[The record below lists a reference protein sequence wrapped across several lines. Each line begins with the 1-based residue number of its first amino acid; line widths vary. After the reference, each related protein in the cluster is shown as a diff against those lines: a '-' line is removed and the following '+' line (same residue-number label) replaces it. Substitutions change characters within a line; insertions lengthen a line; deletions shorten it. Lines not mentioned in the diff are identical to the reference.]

1 MDDEIDEYS
10 QSLDIIREMSLNWNS
25 PLSKDQ
31 LIVLSAILGQDE
43 ENLERF
49 KKLPPVL
56 QERSAINYLNL
67 DSFTPFTLYLS
78 AIEDTNGESMPGIS
92 TMSRVRTSHDFYNSL
107 DFATGRIKR
116 SPEFIACLRWFD
128 YYLGRSSSLLL
139 YTLRS
144 KYGQKVILEMT
155 AKLSE
160 YKIDPRVID
169 FVSLIV
175 DWDKHDLNANF
186 SLWVK
191 EVYRYRTLSDEG
203 MDMIPL

>member
-10 QSLDIIREMSLNWNS
+10 QNLDIIREMSLNWNS
-25 PLSKDQ
+25 HLSEDQ
-31 LIVLSAILGQDE
+31 LMVFSAILSQHED
-43 ENLERF
+43 NLERF

-56 QERSAINYLNL
+56 QECSANNYLNL
-67 DSFTPFTLYLS
+67 DAFTPFALYLS

-116 SPEFIACLRWFD
+116 SPEFVACLRWFD

-160 YKIDPRVID
+160 YNIDPRVID